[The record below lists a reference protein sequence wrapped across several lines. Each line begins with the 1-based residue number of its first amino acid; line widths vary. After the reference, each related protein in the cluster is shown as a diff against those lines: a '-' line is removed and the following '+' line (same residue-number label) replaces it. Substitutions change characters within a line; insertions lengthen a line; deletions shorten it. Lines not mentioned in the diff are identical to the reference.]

1 MAANY
6 SLQSIVFF
14 LLSIYHE
21 QTLFYAVRFVVYS
34 SPKKKKRVCCIQ
46 PLSLLSNILIPKSIT
61 NLQYPLLFLPSFFV
75 CPPLECLQ
83 FHILPSSTPSLR
95 KHKIL
100 NSVVFAHVTS
110 YSPHAL
116 SKCMIFQEP
125 EQSCVEWINIIKY
138 MNFLK

>member
-1 MAANY
+1 MSKLY
-6 SLQSIVFF
+6 FMQLGLLYTLLQ
-14 LLSIYHE
+14 
-21 QTLFYAVRFVVYS
+21 
-34 SPKKKKRVCCIQ
+34 KKKKVCCIQ